1 MLKRKI
7 PFENW
12 RVTRNEIISEMYLES
27 TVRKNQVLIVYG
39 VSTISEIKKIAKLFS
54 TLVVSQC
61 IIYVNSVNRV
71 IDLYKSMMEESFPVS
86 CIHSSMTKTE
96 REKSF
101 SDFRRGASRMLISSN
116 ITARGI
122 DI

>member
-39 VSTISEIKKIAKLFS
+39 VSTISEIKKIASLRMWRGYYTHFASSFCFREFS
-54 TLVVSQC
+54 NNFL
-61 IIYVNSVNRV
+61 
-71 IDLYKSMMEESFPVS
+71 
-86 CIHSSMTKTE
+86 IHQS
-96 REKSF
+96 
-101 SDFRRGASRMLISSN
+101 I
-116 ITARGI
+116 
-122 DI
+122 

>member
-39 VSTISEIKKIAKLFS
+39 VSTISEIKKIASLRMEGVLHPFRLLF
-54 TLVVSQC
+54 L
-61 IIYVNSVNRV
+61 
-71 IDLYKSMMEESFPVS
+71 F
-86 CIHSSMTKTE
+86 
-96 REKSF
+96 
-101 SDFRRGASRMLISSN
+101 
-116 ITARGI
+116 
-122 DI
+122 